1 MRDIPAKPEE
11 IDLAM
16 APLPLVAER
25 LRADLAAIGQ
35 DRACGECGGAFSS
48 ARPVHGVV
56 RHVAASMQGISMV
69 HYLVCEQCASEA
81 AQRAKAGGSVATEDH
96 RTLSLGMHLL
106 GGNTADGR
114 ES

>member
-35 DRACGECGGAFSS
+35 DQACGECGGAFSPE
-48 ARPVHGVV
+48 RPAHGVV
-56 RHVAASMQGISMV
+56 RHVAVSLLGISMV

-81 AQRAKAGGSVATEDH
+81 AQRAKAGGSVATNDH
-96 RTLSLGMHLL
+96 RTLSLAMHKL
-106 GGNTADGR
+106 GSDSATRGQ
-114 ES
+114 S

>member
-25 LRADLAAIGQ
+25 LRADLAASGQ
-35 DRACGECGGAFSS
+35 DKTCGDCGGAFSPD
-48 ARPVHGVV
+48 RPAHGVV

-69 HYLVCEQCASEA
+69 HYLVCVPCASA
-81 AQRAKAGGSVATEDH
+81 ARQRANAGGSVATDGH
-96 RTLSLGMHLL
+96 RTLSLAMHKL
-106 GGNTADGR
+106 GSDSATR
-114 ES
+114 RTS